1 MPQVTSA
8 CEYMLHSWRSAWHGA
23 KKTSLH
29 KDLCLR
35 RVGWLRLVIQIN
47 VYSEWLPRGR
57 VERAPLHHD
66 LRGASWGT
74 QHLHTQTGSRLP
86 NWPWL
91 QFCFPVETVAIAAL
105 LLP

>member
-8 CEYMLHSWRSAWHGA
+8 CEDMLQILGDLPGHEA

-29 KDLCLR
+29 KDLCPR
-35 RVGWLRLVIQIN
+35 RVGWLRLVIQIS
-47 VYSEWLPRGR
+47 VCSEWLPRGG

-74 QHLHTQTGSRLP
+74 QHLYTDLYTDCQTGPGFNSVS
-86 NWPWL
+86 
-91 QFCFPVETVAIAAL
+91 Q
-105 LLP
+105 